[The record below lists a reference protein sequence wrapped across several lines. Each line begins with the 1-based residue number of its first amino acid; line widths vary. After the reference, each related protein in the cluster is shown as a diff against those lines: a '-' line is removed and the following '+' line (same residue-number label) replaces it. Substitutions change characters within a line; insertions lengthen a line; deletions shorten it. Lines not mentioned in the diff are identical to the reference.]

1 MQLEEI
7 LHASAEKWPDQ
18 IAVIDHYG
26 SVTYNQLAKGAENLS
41 QKLIRHGVGKT
52 HGMGVRTRNG
62 RDFILAL
69 FAGLYAGAAIL
80 PIYNA
85 LPETELT
92 ELIRIAKLHAI
103 VDDGYA
109 PPVPAEDRRSLG
121 TYTGSELLFYR
132 TGRRFSEPLVQWLP
146 EAALLRFTSGT
157 TGMSKGVVISKQA
170 ATDRIAAAQTA
181 FQFTPEDVVVC
192 VLPMAFHFIVSVLV
206 YLHAGVTILVHDGYV
221 PDMLLQTANRCRATF
236 LYGTPMYYRLLSGAP
251 SAARF
256 ETLNRAVSTSSF
268 LPSETAQAFYARY
281 GIPVVQA
288 YGLIELG
295 IPLMNVRH
303 ALAHPEAAGEP
314 MPGYK
319 YRLVSENGSLVND
332 GKVGRLQVTGP
343 GMFQGYVNPEK
354 RAAEVLQD
362 GIWFSTG
369 DYATA
374 SNNLVT
380 IYGRLDSVIHVAG
393 QKVFPEE
400 VEAVLNRHPKIL
412 DSRVQGK
419 THRLFGEIVHA
430 DIVLRDKSGKVDV
443 EDIIRFC
450 CRDLASYKA
459 PQSIDYVDEISITP
473 SGKVRRTAE
482 DI

>member
-7 LHASAEKWPDQ
+7 LRVSAEKWPDR
-18 IAVIDHYG
+18 IAIIDHYG
-26 SVTYNQLAKGAENLS
+26 SVTYAQLAKGAENLS
-41 QKLIRHGVGKT
+41 KNLIRHGVGKA
-52 HGMGVRTRNG
+52 HGVGVRTRNG
-62 RDFILAL
+62 RDFILAM
-69 FAGLYAGAAIL
+69 FAGLYSGAAIL

-85 LPETELT
+85 LPVTELT
-92 ELIRIAKLHAI
+92 DLMRIAKLHAV

-109 PPVPAEDRRSLG
+109 TSIPSEDRRSLG
-121 TYTGSELLFYR
+121 THSGSELFLYT
-132 TGRRFSEPLVQWLP
+132 TGRGFSEPLVEWLP
-146 EAALLRFTSGT
+146 DAALLRFTSGT

-170 ATDRIAAAQTA
+170 ATNRIAAAQTA
-181 FQFTPEDVVVC
+181 FQFTPEDVVLC

-206 YLHAGVTILVHDGYV
+206 YLRAGVTILVHDGYV
-221 PDMLLQTANRCRATF
+221 PDMVLQTANRCGATF
-236 LYGTPMYYRLLSGAP
+236 LYGTPMYYRLLSSAP
-251 SAARF
+251 SALRF
-256 ETLNRAVSTSSF
+256 ETLQRAVSTSSF
-268 LPSETAQAFYARY
+268 LPSETANAFYARY
-281 GIPVVQA
+281 NIPVIQA

-295 IPLMNVRH
+295 IPLMNVRK
-303 ALAHPEAAGEP
+303 ALTHPEAAGEP
-314 MPGYK
+314 MPGYS
-319 YRLVSENGSLVND
+319 YRLVSENGSIVND
-332 GKVGRLQVTGP
+332 GKIGRLQVTGP
-343 GMFQGYVNPEK
+343 GMFQGYLNPEK

-374 SNNLVT
+374 SDNLVT

-400 VEAVLNRHPKIL
+400 VEAVLNRHPQIV

-419 THRLFGEIVHA
+419 AHRLFGEIVHA

-482 DI
+482 DT